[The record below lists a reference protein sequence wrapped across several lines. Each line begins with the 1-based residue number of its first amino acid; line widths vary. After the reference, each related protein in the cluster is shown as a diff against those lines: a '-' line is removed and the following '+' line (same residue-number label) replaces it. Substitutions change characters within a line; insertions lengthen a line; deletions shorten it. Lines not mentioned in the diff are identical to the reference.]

1 MVEESNVMKAFN
13 EINEVIQ
20 RYGLT
25 GRDVLNVSNELHLN
39 ALILVLIEAYD
50 NIKTLEKKDGPK

>member
-20 RYGLT
+20 RRGLT